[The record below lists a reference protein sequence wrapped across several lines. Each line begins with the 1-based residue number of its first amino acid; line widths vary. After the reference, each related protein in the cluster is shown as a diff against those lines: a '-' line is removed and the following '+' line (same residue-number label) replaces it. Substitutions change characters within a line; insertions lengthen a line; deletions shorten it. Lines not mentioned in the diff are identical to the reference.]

1 MDEVTF
7 TDEGAKRVAELLN
20 SAPPEGAYLY
30 AADSGFGAAGAG
42 LGWAAEPWPGTGRYI
57 YSSGPAQGDSL
68 SSDRP
73 LTDAE
78 LDAVLEAGGF
88 KPVELA
94 GHWEPIEAR
103 DIKVGDKLRVSRV
116 SGGRDWKLGDE
127 FEVTREP
134 QCHGS
139 LGIITVTH
147 PASMEAGRPLV
158 AAYYGLEV
166 WRAGTAPDRRT
177 YEEGYVDGSADGT
190 RVDFELGYDQG
201 FEEGR
206 DAGVNDVRS
215 MVAALTDIEEFDRV
229 FEGAKAARL
238 AYWDAIGEPRHSEPG
253 PISLKGWVA
262 ALRAAAE
269 V

>member
-7 TDEGAKRVAELLN
+7 TDEGAKQVARLL

-30 AADSGFGAAGAG
+30 ADVSGIGAAGVG
-42 LGWAAEPWPGTGRYI
+42 LGWATEPGGNGRYI
-57 YSSGPAQGDSL
+57 YSSDQAEGGTLP
-68 SSDRP
+68 SDRP

-78 LDAVLEAGGF
+78 LDAVLGAGGF
-88 KPVELA
+88 KPVEPA

-134 QCHGS
+134 QYHWS

-147 PASMEAGRPLV
+147 PASTEAGRPLL

-166 WRAGTAPDRRT
+166 WRTPTPVRT
-177 YEEGYVDGSADGT
+177 YEEGYADGSADAT
-190 RVDFELGYDQG
+190 QSALNQGYDKG

-215 MVAALTDIEEFDRV
+215 MVAALTDIEEFDRA

>member
-1 MDEVTF
+1 
-7 TDEGAKRVAELLN
+7 
-20 SAPPEGAYLY
+20 
-30 AADSGFGAAGAG
+30 
-42 LGWAAEPWPGTGRYI
+42 
-57 YSSGPAQGDSL
+57 
-68 SSDRP
+68 
-73 LTDAE
+73 
-78 LDAVLEAGGF
+78 VLEAGGF
-88 KPVELA
+88 KPVEPA
-94 GHWEPIEAR
+94 GYWEPIEAR

-127 FEVTREP
+127 FEVTRAP
-134 QCHGS
+134 QYHWVHGC
-139 LGIITVTH
+139 LTVTH
-147 PASMEAGRPLV
+147 PASMAARRALI

-166 WRAGTAPDRRT
+166 WRTPTPVRT
-177 YEEGYVDGSADGT
+177 YEEGYADGSADAT
-190 RVDFELGYDQG
+190 QSALNQGYGKG

-215 MVAALTDIEEFDRV
+215 MVAALTDIEEFDRA

>member
-7 TDEGAKRVAELLN
+7 TDEGAKQVARLL

-30 AADSGFGAAGAG
+30 ADVSGIRAAGVG
-42 LGWAAEPWPGTGRYI
+42 LGWATQPRGVGRYI
-57 YSSGPAQGDSL
+57 YSTGPAQGDSL

-88 KPVELA
+88 KPAELA
-94 GHWEPIEAR
+94 G
-103 DIKVGDKLRVSRV
+103 
-116 SGGRDWKLGDE
+116 
-127 FEVTREP
+127 
-134 QCHGS
+134 
-139 LGIITVTH
+139 
-147 PASMEAGRPLV
+147 
-158 AAYYGLEV
+158 
-166 WRAGTAPDRRT
+166 T

-190 RVDFELGYDQG
+190 RVDFELGYDKG

-206 DAGVNDVRS
+206 DAGVNKVRS
-215 MVAALTDIEEFDRV
+215 MVAALTDIV
-229 FEGAKAARL
+229 EGAKAARL

>member
-7 TDEGAKRVAELLN
+7 APEGVKQVACLL

-30 AADSGFGAAGAG
+30 AGYGIEADGAG

-57 YSSGPAQGDSL
+57 YHSGPAEGCNL

-88 KPVELA
+88 KPVEPA
-94 GHWEPIEAR
+94 GYWEPIEAR
-103 DIKVGDKLRVSRV
+103 DIKVGDMLRVSRV

-127 FEVTREP
+127 FEVTRAP
-134 QCHGS
+134 QYQLVPGS
-139 LGIITVTH
+139 LTVTQY
-147 PASMEAGRPLV
+147 ASMEAGRALV
-158 AAYYGLEV
+158 AAYYGLGV
-166 WRAGTAPDRRT
+166 WRTPTPVRT
-177 YEEGYVDGSADGT
+177 YEEGYADGSADAT
-190 RVDFELGYDQG
+190 QSALNQGYDKG

-215 MVAALTDIEEFDRV
+215 MVAALTDIEEFDRA

>member
-7 TDEGAKRVAELLN
+7 APEGVKQVARLL

-30 AADSGFGAAGAG
+30 AAASGIGAAGVG

-57 YSSGPAQGDSL
+57 YGSGPDQGDNL

-88 KPVELA
+88 KPVEPA

-116 SGGRDWKLGDE
+116 SVGRDWKLGDE
-127 FEVTREP
+127 FEVTHTPHHRWSR
-134 QCHGS
+134 GS
-139 LGIITVTH
+139 FTVAH
-147 PASMEAGRPLV
+147 PASMEAGRALV
-158 AAYYGLEV
+158 TAYYGLEV
-166 WRAGTAPDRRT
+166 WRTPTPVRT
-177 YEEGYVDGSADGT
+177 YEEGYAD
-190 RVDFELGYDQG
+190 
-201 FEEGR
+201 
-206 DAGVNDVRS
+206 
-215 MVAALTDIEEFDRV
+215 
-229 FEGAKAARL
+229 
-238 AYWDAIGEPRHSEPG
+238 
-253 PISLKGWVA
+253 GWVA

-269 V
+269 A

>member
-7 TDEGAKRVAELLN
+7 TDEGAKQVARLL

-30 AADSGFGAAGAG
+30 ADVSGIGAAGVG
-42 LGWAAEPWPGTGRYI
+42 LGWAAESWAGDGRYI
-57 YSSGPAQGDSL
+57 YSSDQAEGGTLP
-68 SSDRP
+68 SDRP

-78 LDAVLEAGGF
+78 LDAVLEACGF
-88 KPVELA
+88 KPVEPA
-94 GHWEPIEAR
+94 G
-103 DIKVGDKLRVSRV
+103 
-116 SGGRDWKLGDE
+116 
-127 FEVTREP
+127 
-134 QCHGS
+134 
-139 LGIITVTH
+139 
-147 PASMEAGRPLV
+147 
-158 AAYYGLEV
+158 
-166 WRAGTAPDRRT
+166 
-177 YEEGYVDGSADGT
+177 YEEGYADGSADAT
-190 RVDFELGYDQG
+190 QSALNQGYDKG

-206 DAGVNDVRS
+206 DAGVNDVRN

>member
-20 SAPPEGAYLY
+20 IAPEGACLY
-30 AADSGFGAAGAG
+30 VGYGIGADGAG
-42 LGWAAEPWPGTGRYI
+42 LGYVSEPGGCGLYI
-57 YSSGPAQGDSL
+57 YSGGTGVGATL
-68 SSDRP
+68 SIDRP

-78 LDAVLEAGGF
+78 LEAVLEAGGF
-88 KPVELA
+88 KPAELA
-94 GHWEPIEAR
+94 GYWEPIDAR

-116 SGGRDWKLGDE
+116 
-127 FEVTREP
+127 
-134 QCHGS
+134 
-139 LGIITVTH
+139 
-147 PASMEAGRPLV
+147 PLV
-158 AAYYGLEV
+158 AGHYGLEV
-166 WRAGTAPDRRT
+166 WRAGAAPDRRT
-177 YEEGYVDGSADGT
+177 YEEGYVDGSADGA
-190 RVDFELGYDQG
+190 RVDFEVGYNKG

-206 DAGVNDVRS
+206 DAGVNDVRG

>member
-7 TDEGAKRVAELLN
+7 TDEGAKQVARLL

-30 AADSGFGAAGAG
+30 ADVSGIGAAGVG
-42 LGWAAEPWPGTGRYI
+42 LGWATEPGGDGRYI
-57 YSSGPAQGDSL
+57 YSSGPAQGDNL

-88 KPVELA
+88 KPAELA
-94 GHWEPIEAR
+94 GYWEPVDAR
-103 DIKVGDKLRVSRV
+103 DIQVGDKLRLSR
-116 SGGRDWKLGDE
+116 G
-127 FEVTREP
+127 
-134 QCHGS
+134 H
-139 LGIITVTH
+139 
-147 PASMEAGRPLV
+147 LV
-158 AAYYGLEV
+158 AGYYGLGV

-177 YEEGYVDGSADGT
+177 YEEGYVDGSADGA
-190 RVDFELGYDQG
+190 RVDFEVGYNKG

-206 DAGVNDVRS
+206 DAGVNDVRG

>member
-7 TDEGAKRVAELLN
+7 TDEGVKQVARLL

-30 AADSGFGAAGAG
+30 ADVSGIGAAGVG
-42 LGWAAEPWPGTGRYI
+42 LGWATEPGGNGRYI
-57 YSSGPAQGDSL
+57 YSSDQAEGGTLP
-68 SSDRP
+68 SDRP

-88 KPVELA
+88 KPVEPA
-94 GHWEPIEAR
+94 G
-103 DIKVGDKLRVSRV
+103 
-116 SGGRDWKLGDE
+116 
-127 FEVTREP
+127 
-134 QCHGS
+134 
-139 LGIITVTH
+139 
-147 PASMEAGRPLV
+147 
-158 AAYYGLEV
+158 
-166 WRAGTAPDRRT
+166 
-177 YEEGYVDGSADGT
+177 YEEGYADGSADAT
-190 RVDFELGYDQG
+190 QSALNQGYDKG

-206 DAGVNDVRS
+206 DAGVNDVRN

-238 AYWDAIGEPRHSEPG
+238 AYWGAIGEPRHSEPG

>member
-7 TDEGAKRVAELLN
+7 TDEGGKRVARLL

-30 AADSGFGAAGAG
+30 ADVSGIGAAGVG
-42 LGWAAEPWPGTGRYI
+42 LGYVSEHDGVGLYI
-57 YSSGPAQGDSL
+57 YSNGTGEGATLDT
-68 SSDRP
+68 DRP

-78 LDAVLEAGGF
+78 LEAVLEAGGF
-88 KPVELA
+88 KPAEPA
-94 GHWEPIEAR
+94 G
-103 DIKVGDKLRVSRV
+103 
-116 SGGRDWKLGDE
+116 
-127 FEVTREP
+127 
-134 QCHGS
+134 
-139 LGIITVTH
+139 
-147 PASMEAGRPLV
+147 
-158 AAYYGLEV
+158 
-166 WRAGTAPDRRT
+166 
-177 YEEGYVDGSADGT
+177 YEEGYADGSADAT
-190 RVDFELGYDQG
+190 QSALNQGYDKG

-206 DAGVNDVRS
+206 DAGVNDVRG

>member
-7 TDEGAKRVAELLN
+7 TDEGAKQVAELLN
-20 SAPPEGAYLY
+20 SAPEGARLY
-30 AADSGFGAAGAG
+30 VGHGIRADGVG
-42 LGWAAEPWPGTGRYI
+42 LGYVSGHDGYGLYI
-57 YSSGPAQGDSL
+57 YSGGTGPGATLD
-68 SSDRP
+68 SDRP

-88 KPVELA
+88 KPAGLA
-94 GHWEPIEAR
+94 G
-103 DIKVGDKLRVSRV
+103 
-116 SGGRDWKLGDE
+116 
-127 FEVTREP
+127 
-134 QCHGS
+134 
-139 LGIITVTH
+139 
-147 PASMEAGRPLV
+147 
-158 AAYYGLEV
+158 
-166 WRAGTAPDRRT
+166 T

-190 RVDFELGYDQG
+190 RVDFELGYDKG

>member
-7 TDEGAKRVAELLN
+7 TDEGAKQVARLL

-30 AADSGFGAAGAG
+30 ADVSGIRAAGVG
-42 LGWAAEPWPGTGRYI
+42 LGWATEPGGDGRYI
-57 YSSGPAQGDSL
+57 YSSGPAQGDNL

-88 KPVELA
+88 KPAELA
-94 GHWEPIEAR
+94 GYWEPVDAR
-103 DIKVGDKLRVSRV
+103 DIKVGDKLRLSR
-116 SGGRDWKLGDE
+116 G
-127 FEVTREP
+127 
-134 QCHGS
+134 H
-139 LGIITVTH
+139 
-147 PASMEAGRPLV
+147 LV
-158 AAYYGLEV
+158 AGYYGLGV

-177 YEEGYVDGSADGT
+177 YEEGYVNGSADGT
-190 RVDFELGYDQG
+190 RVDFELGYDKG

-206 DAGVNDVRS
+206 DAGVNDVRG

>member
-1 MDEVTF
+1 MDAVTF

-20 SAPPEGAYLY
+20 SAPEGACLY
-30 AADSGFGAAGAG
+30 AADSGIGAAGAG

-57 YSSGPAQGDSL
+57 YSSGPAEGDSL

-134 QCHGS
+134 WHVWTFGQCA
-139 LGIITVTH
+139 VTH
-147 PASMEAGRPLV
+147 LGTMEAGRTLV
-158 AAYYGLEV
+158 TAYYGLEV
-166 WRAGTAPDRRT
+166 WRTPTPVRT
-177 YEEGYVDGSADGT
+177 YEEGYADGSADAT
-190 RVDFELGYDQG
+190 QSAFNQGYDKG

-206 DAGVNDVRS
+206 DAGVNDVRN

-238 AYWDAIGEPRHSEPG
+238 AYWGAIGEPRHSEPG

>member
-7 TDEGAKRVAELLN
+7 TDEGAKQVAGLLN
-20 SAPPEGAYLY
+20 GAPEGAYLY
-30 AADSGFGAAGAG
+30 ASASGIGAAGVG
-42 LGWAAEPWPGTGRYI
+42 LGWAAEPWPSTGRYI
-57 YSSGPAQGDSL
+57 YSSGPAQGDNL

-78 LDAVLEAGGF
+78 LDAVLGAGGF
-88 KPVELA
+88 KPVEPA
-94 GHWEPIEAR
+94 G
-103 DIKVGDKLRVSRV
+103 
-116 SGGRDWKLGDE
+116 
-127 FEVTREP
+127 
-134 QCHGS
+134 
-139 LGIITVTH
+139 
-147 PASMEAGRPLV
+147 
-158 AAYYGLEV
+158 
-166 WRAGTAPDRRT
+166 
-177 YEEGYVDGSADGT
+177 YEEGYADGSADAT
-190 RVDFELGYDQG
+190 QSALNQGYDKG

-206 DAGVNDVRS
+206 DAGVNDVRN

-238 AYWDAIGEPRHSEPG
+238 AYWGAIGEPRHSEPG

>member
-7 TDEGAKRVAELLN
+7 TDEGAKQVARLL

-30 AADSGFGAAGAG
+30 ADVSGIGAAGVG
-42 LGWAAEPWPGTGRYI
+42 LGYVSEHGGCGLHIYSGGTGEGSI
-57 YSSGPAQGDSL
+57 LP
-68 SSDRP
+68 SDRP

-88 KPVELA
+88 KPVEPA
-94 GHWEPIEAR
+94 G
-103 DIKVGDKLRVSRV
+103 
-116 SGGRDWKLGDE
+116 
-127 FEVTREP
+127 
-134 QCHGS
+134 
-139 LGIITVTH
+139 
-147 PASMEAGRPLV
+147 
-158 AAYYGLEV
+158 
-166 WRAGTAPDRRT
+166 
-177 YEEGYVDGSADGT
+177 YEEGYADGSADAT
-190 RVDFELGYDQG
+190 QSALNQGYDKG

-206 DAGVNDVRS
+206 DAGVNDVRN

>member
-7 TDEGAKRVAELLN
+7 TPEGVKQVAHLL

-30 AADSGFGAAGAG
+30 ASAYGIGAAGVG
-42 LGWAAEPWPGTGRYI
+42 LGWAAEPWPGDGRYI
-57 YSSGPAQGDSL
+57 YHSCPAEGASL

-88 KPVELA
+88 KPVEPA
-94 GHWEPIEAR
+94 GHWEPIEAS

-127 FEVTREP
+127 FEVTRAP
-134 QCHGS
+134 QHHWVPGS
-139 LGIITVTH
+139 FTVTQY
-147 PASMEAGRPLV
+147 ASMAARRALV
-158 AAYYGLEV
+158 VAYYGLEV
-166 WRAGTAPDRRT
+166 WRTPTPVRT
-177 YEEGYVDGSADGT
+177 YEEGYADGSADAT
-190 RVDFELGYDQG
+190 QSALNQGYDKG

-215 MVAALTDIEEFDRV
+215 MVAALTDIEEFDRA

>member
-20 SAPPEGAYLY
+20 TAPSGARLY
-30 AADSGFGAAGAG
+30 VGYGIGADGAG
-42 LGWAAEPWPGTGRYI
+42 LGYVSEHGGCGLYI
-57 YSSGPAQGDSL
+57 YSSGTGVGATLGI
-68 SSDRP
+68 DRP

-78 LDAVLEAGGF
+78 LEAVLEAGGF
-88 KPVELA
+88 KPAEPA
-94 GHWEPIEAR
+94 GHWEPINAR

-116 SGGRDWKLGDE
+116 SRASGERDWKLGDE

-134 QCHGS
+134 QYHWVP
-139 LGIITVTH
+139 GIITVTH
-147 PASMEAGRPLV
+147 PASMEAGRALV

-166 WRAGTAPDRRT
+166 WRPPTPVRT
-177 YEEGYVDGSADGT
+177 YEEGYADGSADATQSALNQGCNK
-190 RVDFELGYDQG
+190 G

-206 DAGVNDVRS
+206 DAGVNDVRG

>member
-7 TDEGAKRVAELLN
+7 TDEGVEQVARLL

-30 AADSGFGAAGAG
+30 ASDSDIGAAGVG
-42 LGWAAEPWPGTGRYI
+42 LGWATEPGGDGRYI
-57 YSSGPAQGDSL
+57 YSSGPAQGDNL

-88 KPVELA
+88 KPVEPAEVGARLDARGLA
-94 GHWEPIEAR
+94 EA
-103 DIKVGDKLRVSRV
+103 S
-116 SGGRDWKLGDE
+116 W
-127 FEVTREP
+127 
-134 QCHGS
+134 
-139 LGIITVTH
+139 
-147 PASMEAGRPLV
+147 AG
-158 AAYYGLEV
+158 
-166 WRAGTAPDRRT
+166 
-177 YEEGYVDGSADGT
+177 YEEGYADGSADAT
-190 RVDFELGYDQG
+190 QSALNQGYDKG

-206 DAGVNDVRS
+206 DAGVNDVRN

-238 AYWDAIGEPRHSEPG
+238 AYWGAIGEPRHSEPG

>member
-7 TDEGAKRVAELLN
+7 APKGVKQVARLL

-30 AADSGFGAAGAG
+30 AAVSGIGAAGVG
-42 LGWAAEPWPGTGRYI
+42 LGWAAEPWLGTGRYI
-57 YSSGPAQGDSL
+57 YSSGPAQAPSL

-88 KPVELA
+88 KPVEPA

-127 FEVTREP
+127 FEVTRAP
-134 QCHGS
+134 HHRWSRGS
-139 LGIITVTH
+139 LTVTQY
-147 PASMEAGRPLV
+147 ASMEAGRALI

-166 WRAGTAPDRRT
+166 WRTPTPVRT
-177 YEEGYVDGSADGT
+177 YEEGYADGSADAT
-190 RVDFELGYDQG
+190 QSALNQGYDKG

-215 MVAALTDIEEFDRV
+215 MVAALTDIEEFDRA

-238 AYWDAIGEPRHSEPG
+238 AYWGAIGEPRHSEPS

>member
-7 TDEGAKRVAELLN
+7 TPKGVKQVARLL

-30 AADSGFGAAGAG
+30 ASAYGIGAAGVG

-57 YSSGPAQGDSL
+57 YNSGPDQGDSL

-88 KPVELA
+88 KPVEPA

-116 SGGRDWKLGDE
+116 SGGCDWKLGDE
-127 FEVTREP
+127 FEVTRAP
-134 QCHGS
+134 QYHRVPGS
-139 LGIITVTH
+139 LTVTH
-147 PASMEAGRPLV
+147 PASMEAGRALV

-166 WRAGTAPDRRT
+166 WRTPTPVRT
-177 YEEGYVDGSADGT
+177 YEEGYADGSADAT
-190 RVDFELGYDQG
+190 QSALNQGYDKG
-201 FEEGR
+201 FEGGR

-215 MVAALTDIEEFDRV
+215 MLAALTDIEEFDRA

-253 PISLKGWVA
+253 PISLNGWVA
-262 ALRAAAE
+262 ASRAAAG